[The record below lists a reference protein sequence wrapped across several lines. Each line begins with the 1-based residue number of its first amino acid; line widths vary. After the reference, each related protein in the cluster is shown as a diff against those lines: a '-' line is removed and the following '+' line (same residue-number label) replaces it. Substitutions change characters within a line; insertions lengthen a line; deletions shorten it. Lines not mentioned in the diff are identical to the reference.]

1 MQKYHEVKFLINKI
15 LRDKIEKE
23 SFNKNMKKK
32 KQITIKNKDKVWH
45 KNKIKSN
52 VNGWNWK
59 KNSTKKRIQNKT
71 NSNKKT

>member
-1 MQKYHEVKFLINKI
+1 LKKKVSIKI
-15 LRDKIEKE
+15 C
-23 SFNKNMKKK
+23 KK

-71 NSNKKT
+71 NSNKKA